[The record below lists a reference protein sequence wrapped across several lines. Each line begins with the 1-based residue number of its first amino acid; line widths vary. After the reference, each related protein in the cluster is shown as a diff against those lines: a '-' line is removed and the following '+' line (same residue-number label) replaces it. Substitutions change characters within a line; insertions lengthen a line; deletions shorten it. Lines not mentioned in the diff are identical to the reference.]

1 MYKVSVLLIVAISLS
16 AANPVQA
23 EERKL
28 GVTLDFTY
36 MSKWL
41 TRGVEGYGQQG
52 AIFETINLDLW
63 GTGFGTAVS
72 HQEATA
78 GGWVAKER
86 FSYDVYYRNSLFN
99 NEAYQTDYKIRWRY
113 KNYSRLRRTK
123 KNAQEWKAD
132 FSWPKILP
140 IKNLT
145 PYYTVYYE
153 CAAGRNYDNRDIA
166 GWLHIFGLGYD
177 LNMPKFP
184 KPIHLSADAAYRDGL
199 GGKKYD
205 REWSYATFGISTQFK
220 ITDNICFVPELYQQ
234 LTMDPSV
241 ARRDI
246 TYCILTMRYKF

>member
-1 MYKVSVLLIVAISLS
+1 MYRVSVLLIVAISLS
-16 AANPVQA
+16 TTSPVQA
-23 EERKL
+23 EEKKL

-63 GTGFGTAVS
+63 GTGFGAAVS

-78 GGWVAKER
+78 SGWVAKER
-86 FSYDVYYRNSLFN
+86 FNYDVYYRNSLFKD
-99 NEAYQTDYKIRWRY
+99 EAYQTDYKIRWRY
-113 KNYSRLRRTK
+113 KHYPRLPRTA

-153 CAAGRNYDNRDIA
+153 CAAGSDYKNHDIA
-166 GWLHIFGLGYD
+166 GWLHIFGLSYD

-184 KPIHLSADAAYRDGL
+184 EPIRLSADAAYRDGL
-199 GGKKYD
+199 GGKPYD
-205 REWSYATFGISTQFK
+205 HEWSHATFGISTKLK
-220 ITDNICFVPELYQQ
+220 ITNNLFFIPELYHQ
-234 LTMDPSV
+234 LTMDSSV